1 MLAEIDARR
10 YRTQLMVCAVALLL
24 WLPACAET
32 DEPLAAQPP
41 PPHPN
46 VLFVF
51 SDSHRARSLGC
62 YGDEQIATPHLDAL
76 AADGL
81 LLRTAIS
88 NTPLCKPY
96 RATLMTGLLA
106 PHTGILAN
114 DSEHNF
120 YVDEQ
125 RDWAPPTA
133 VTLAGSFA
141 DAGYRCGYVGKW
153 HLSDPALDPGPERL
167 GFNDGWV
174 AADRPVHVY
183 DSWAYHLS
191 ATETFAGEGGFRPAI
206 ETDHALQFMAE
217 DDERPWFLMLSWGP
231 PHEPF
236 EAPAG
241 FDQHPDVIAPANV
254 PGRKAG
260 RHGGTSLPQYYG
272 LIEAL
277 DAQFGRLM
285 ASLEQAGMADNTL
298 VVYTSDHG
306 TMIGSQGRMGK
317 EVPYSESSNVPFLMR
332 WPGQLGPDST
342 LAMPFGTADIF
353 PTLAGLCSVPVPDG
367 LDGSDFSRLLLG
379 DSRASPQEAVY
390 MASYDGRAEGWPGWR
405 GVRTE
410 RYVYAAQPD
419 GPWLLF
425 DCADDPD
432 QLHNLVDDEPEL
444 VKQLHEL
451 TMTLM
456 ARHGDTWD
464 PGPP

>member
-1 MLAEIDARR
+1 MSAQIEAS
-10 YRTQLMVCAVALLL
+10 RTRAVAV
-24 WLPACAET
+24 ASIAV
-32 DEPLAAQPP
+32 LALVIGCSDATESAVPQPP
-41 PPHPN
+41 PPQPN

-76 AADGL
+76 AAEGL
-81 LLRTAIS
+81 MLTTAIS

-96 RATLMTGLLA
+96 RATLMSGRLA
-106 PHTGILAN
+106 HHTGILAN

-120 YVDEQ
+120 YVDEND
-125 RDWAPPTA
+125 DWAPPSA
-133 VTLAGSFA
+133 ATLAGSFS

-153 HLSDPALDPGPERL
+153 HLSDPALDPGPGRL

-174 AADRPVHVY
+174 AAARPVHVY

-206 ETDHALQFMAE
+206 ETDHALQFMTE
-217 DDERPWFLMLSWGP
+217 DDDRPWFLMLSWGP

-241 FDQHPDVIAPANV
+241 FDEHANVEAPANV

-260 RHGGTSLPQYYG
+260 RHGSTSLPQYYG

-277 DAQFGRLM
+277 DVQFGRLM
-285 ASLEQAGMADNTL
+285 AALEQAGMADDTL

-317 EVPYSESSNVPFLMR
+317 EVPYSESSNVPFVVR
-332 WPGQLGPDST
+332 WPGQLAAGST
-342 LAMPFGTADIF
+342 VTMPFGSADIF
-353 PTLAGLCSVPVPDG
+353 PTLAGLCGVPIPDG
-367 LDGSDFSRLLLG
+367 LDGSDFSKLFLG
-379 DSRASPQEAVY
+379 DRRATQQEAVY
-390 MASYDGRAEGWPGWR
+390 MASYDGRVESWPGWR
-405 GVRTE
+405 GLRTE

-425 DCADDPD
+425 DCTEDPD
-432 QLHNLVDDEPEL
+432 QMHNLVDDKPEL
-444 VKQLHEL
+444 VQQFDEL
-451 TMTLM
+451 TTTLM
-456 ARHGDTWD
+456 ARHGDDWE
-464 PGPP
+464 PGPR